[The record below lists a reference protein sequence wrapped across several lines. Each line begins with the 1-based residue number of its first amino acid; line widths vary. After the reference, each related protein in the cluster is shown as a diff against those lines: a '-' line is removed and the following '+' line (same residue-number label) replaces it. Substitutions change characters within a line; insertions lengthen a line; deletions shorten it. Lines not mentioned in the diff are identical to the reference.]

1 MRLKEID
8 FTEVGQF
15 STRDK
20 DYTLNS
26 EKFSEFLAYPFKF
39 EAFKKIIEDRQKLNT
54 DRELLV
60 SQLLSQY
67 KGVESSPLT
76 TKRIEQLRAENS
88 FTVVTAHQ
96 PSLLTGPLYYVFKIL
111 SCLNLADQLKQKF
124 PDKDFVPVFIL
135 GAEDHDFEEI
145 NHFQLFG
152 KTLEWTQ
159 EAKGAVGRLSTDGLK
174 ELIENLSSILGER
187 TEIKDLVSAFE
198 HDLQKS
204 TDYADFSFRITHRLF
219 DRFGLVILR
228 MDEKSFKYAFRSA
241 IKEEIFKSPSQALIE
256 NCQDRLSELGYSKQA
271 HAREI
276 NFFYHCDA
284 GRKRIIQKSDSFQ
297 IVDTD
302 LSFTRSELEEE
313 IESHPE
319 NFSPN
324 VVMRPLY
331 QEFILP
337 NLAYIGGGGELAYWM
352 ERKSQFKHFGIP
364 FPMLIRRNS
373 AMICDAR
380 TLKQIDNMAMSLN
393 DFFKDEHQ
401 IVKKYL
407 ELSDQPD
414 YKLDQYVS
422 SLSEVFSNMEEKI
435 KSIDPTLVKTSQS
448 ELAKTTKSIEQI
460 EFRLKKSIKQKEE
473 VQLNRISKIKEK
485 LFPGGLQ
492 ERKVSIFEFMTTY
505 GENLL
510 DEMLPH
516 MDVFNKSL
524 KVFIPE
530 KKEQ

>member
-1 MRLKEID
+1 MRIKEID
-8 FTEVGQF
+8 FSEVGQF
-15 STRDK
+15 SSRDR
-20 DYTLNS
+20 DYTLHS
-26 EKFSEFLAYPFKF
+26 EKFSEFLAYPFEF
-39 EAFKKIIEDRQKLNT
+39 EAFEKIIEDRQKTDT

-67 KGVESSPLT
+67 SDVESSTLT
-76 TKRIEQLRAENS
+76 TKRIEQLKADS
-88 FTVVTAHQ
+88 TFTIVTAHQ
-96 PSLLTGPLYYVFKIL
+96 PSLLTGPLYYVYKIL
-111 SCLNLADQLKQKF
+111 SCLNLADKLKKEY
-124 PDKDFVPVFIL
+124 PDKNFVPVFIL

-152 KTLEWTQ
+152 KKLEWNK
-159 EAKGAVGRLSTDGLK
+159 EAKGAVGRLSTEGIK
-174 ELIENLSSILGER
+174 EIIDNLGSILGER
-187 TEIKDLVSAFE
+187 TQIKELISGIE

-204 TDYADFSFRITHRLF
+204 SDYADFSFRITHRLF

-228 MDEKSFKYAFRSA
+228 MDEKSLKYSFRSA
-241 IKEEIFKSPSQALIE
+241 IKEEIFNSPSQALIE
-256 NCQDRLSELGYSKQA
+256 NFQDKLSEFGYSKQA

-276 NFFYHCDA
+276 NFFYHCEA
-284 GRKRIIQKSDSFQ
+284 GRKRIVQESDSFK

-302 LSFTRSELEEE
+302 IHFTKSELEEE
-313 IESHPE
+313 IENHPE

-352 ERKSQFKHFGIP
+352 ERKSQFEHFNIP

-373 AMICDAR
+373 AMICDER
-380 TLKQIDNMAMSLN
+380 TLKQIDTMGLTMK
-393 DFFKDEHQ
+393 DFFDEEHQ

-414 YKLDQYVS
+414 YKLDQYIS
-422 SLSEVFSNMEEKI
+422 ALSDVFSNMEEKI
-435 KSIDPTLVKTSQS
+435 KGIDPTLVKTSQS

-492 ERKVSIFEFMTTY
+492 ERKVSIFEFMTSY
-505 GENLL
+505 GDGLL
-510 DEMLPH
+510 EEMLPH
-516 MDVFNKSL
+516 MDVFSKSL

-530 KKEQ
+530 KKGQ